1 MFPNLLT
8 TSKRWWQPRYTVL
21 ALMWLVYG
29 CFYLNRL
36 NFAPVIPLI
45 IEDLKISH
53 AQVGLISTF
62 FFAFYAAAQFPAGY
76 LSDIFGP
83 RKIITFG
90 GVISALANLFFS
102 AGYSLFYLIGFQS
115 LNGLGQGGGWGP
127 SVKLL
132 NNWFPE
138 SERGRVLG
146 IYATCVSIFTVL
158 AYALAGYLGK
168 TFGWRAAFWTLPII
182 LLSVLLV
189 YWVVVDDRPDGNIVQ
204 SFQYRPPEPAE
215 KSSGNRNRLIVI
227 LSNRDMRMACLGFSC
242 LMYIRYAILVWL
254 PAYLYETYGLSVVTA
269 SLLASVYPMAGLVA
283 SPLGGY
289 LSDVAFGGRR
299 KPLLLIALS
308 FILLS
313 TIFLASAGRLK
324 WAMILI
330 AGVGFFEQ
338 LIAPQFFAL
347 ELDLIPPEL
356 AGTGAGFLEAGG
368 HVGSM
373 CAMFFSGLLVDA
385 FGSYKPVFLTL
396 SILAIIGIGA
406 VLFVRE
412 INPIR

>member
-1 MFPNLLT
+1 
-8 TSKRWWQPRYTVL
+8 
-21 ALMWLVYG
+21 MWLVYG

-36 NFAPVIPLI
+36 NFAPIIPLI
-45 IEDLKISH
+45 IQDLKLSYT
-53 AQVGLISTF
+53 QVGIISTF
-62 FFAFYAAAQFPAGY
+62 FFAFHAAAQFPAGY
-76 LSDIFGP
+76 LSDILGP

-90 GVISALANLFFS
+90 GVTSALANFFFS
-102 AGYSLFYLIGFQS
+102 AGYNLFYLIGFQS

-127 SVKLL
+127 SVKLM

-138 SERGRVLG
+138 SARGRALG
-146 IYATCVSIFTVL
+146 IYATCVCIFSVL
-158 AYALAGYLGK
+158 AYILAGYLGK
-168 TFGWRAAFWTLPII
+168 TFGWRAAFWTPPII
-182 LLSVLLV
+182 LLFVLVV
-189 YWVVVDDRPDGNIVQ
+189 YWMVVDDRPDGNSLR
-204 SFQYRPPEPAE
+204 SFPSSPPEPAE
-215 KSSGNRNRLIVI
+215 KCSGNVNRLIAI
-227 LSNRDMRMACLGFSC
+227 LYNKDVRMACIGFSC
-242 LMYIRYAILVWL
+242 LSYIRYAILVWL
-254 PAYLYETYGLSVVTA
+254 PVYLYESYGLSVVKA
-269 SLLASVYPMAGLVA
+269 SLLAAVYPMAGLVA

-313 TIFLASAGRLK
+313 TIFLASAGRLE
-324 WAMILI
+324 WTMILI

-368 HVGSM
+368 HLGSM
-373 CAMFFSGLLVDA
+373 CAMFFSGLLMDA
-385 FGSYKPVFLTL
+385 FGSYKPVFLVL

-412 INPIR
+412 NKSY

>member
-1 MFPNLLT
+1 MFPTQLI

-21 ALMWLVYG
+21 ALIWLVYG

-62 FFAFYAAAQFPAGY
+62 FFALYAAAQFPAGY
-76 LSDIFGP
+76 LSDILGP
-83 RKIITFG
+83 KKIITLG
-90 GVISALANLFFS
+90 GFISALANLLFS
-102 AGYSLFYLIGFQS
+102 AGASFFHLVGAQS
-115 LNGLGQGGGWGP
+115 LNGLGQAGCWGP
-127 SVKLL
+127 SVKLV

-138 SERGRVLG
+138 TERGRALG
-146 IYATCVSIFTVL
+146 IYATCACIFTVL

-168 TFGWRAAFWTLPII
+168 TFGWRAAFWTAPII

-189 YWVVVDDRPDGNIVQ
+189 YWVVVDDYPDRNSLR
-204 SFQYRPPEPAE
+204 SFRSRPPEQDE
-215 KSSGNRNRLIVI
+215 RSSGNRNKLIFM
-227 LSNRDMRMACLGFSC
+227 LSHKDVRMASIGFSC
-242 LMYIRYAILVWL
+242 LSYIRYGILVWL
-254 PAYLYETYGLSVVTA
+254 PAYLYESYGLSVVTA
-269 SLLASVYPMAGLVA
+269 SLLAAVYPLAGLVA
-283 SPLGGY
+283 SPVGGY

-313 TIFLASAGRLK
+313 TISLARADRLE

-330 AGVGFFEQ
+330 GGVGFFEQ

-347 ELDLIPPEL
+347 ELDLLPPEL

-368 HVGSM
+368 HLGSM
-373 CAMFFSGLLVDA
+373 CAMFFSGLLVDV
-385 FGSYKPVFLTL
+385 FGSYNPVFLVFA
-396 SILAIIGIGA
+396 ILAAAGIAA
-406 VLFVRE
+406 VLFVHE
-412 INPIR
+412 SKPC

>member
-1 MFPNLLT
+1 MGLT
-8 TSKRWWQPRYTVL
+8 NFKRWWQPRYTVL
-21 ALMWLVYG
+21 AIVWLVYG

-36 NFAPVIPLI
+36 NFAPIIPLI
-45 IEDLKISH
+45 IQDLKLSYT
-53 AQVGLISTF
+53 QVGLISTF
-62 FFAFYAAAQFPAGY
+62 FFAFYALSQFPAGY
-76 LSDIFGP
+76 LSDVLGP
-83 RKIITFG
+83 RKIITLG
-90 GVISALANLFFS
+90 GSISALANFLFG
-102 AGYSLFYLIGFQS
+102 AGSSLFYLIGVQGI
-115 LNGLGQGGGWGP
+115 NGLGQGGGWGP
-127 SVKLL
+127 SVKLI

-138 SERGRVLG
+138 SARGRALG
-146 IYATCVSIFTVL
+146 IYATCVCIFSVL
-158 AYALAGYLGK
+158 AYVLAGYLGK

-182 LLSVLLV
+182 LLSVLFV
-189 YWVVVDDRPDGNIVQ
+189 YWMVVDDRPDGNSVQ
-204 SFQYRPPEPAE
+204 SFPFRPPEPAE
-215 KSSGNRNRLIVI
+215 KCTGNVNRLIAI
-227 LSNRDMRMACLGFSC
+227 LSNRDMRMACIGFCC
-242 LMYIRYAILVWL
+242 LMYIRYGILIWL
-254 PAYLYETYGLSVVTA
+254 PAYLYESYGLSVVTA
-269 SLLASVYPMAGLVA
+269 SLLAAVYPMAGLVA

-299 KPLLLIALS
+299 KPLFLIALS

-313 TIFLASAGRLK
+313 TIFLASAGRLE

-385 FGSYKPVFLTL
+385 FGSYKPVFLVL

-412 INPIR
+412 NKSY

>member
-1 MFPNLLT
+1 
-8 TSKRWWQPRYTVL
+8 
-21 ALMWLVYG
+21 MWLVYG

-36 NFAPVIPLI
+36 NFSPVIPLI
-45 IEDLKISH
+45 MEDLKLSH
-53 AQVGLISTF
+53 AQVGLISTC

-76 LSDIFGP
+76 LSDILGP
-83 RKIITFG
+83 RKIITLG
-90 GVISALANLFFS
+90 GITSALANFFFS

-115 LNGLGQGGGWGP
+115 LNGLGQGGGFGP

-132 NNWFPE
+132 NNWFPDT
-138 SERGRVLG
+138 ERGRALG
-146 IYATCVSIFTVL
+146 IYATCVCIFSVL
-158 AYALAGYLGK
+158 AYVLAGYLGK
-168 TFGWRAAFWTLPII
+168 TFGWRVAFWTLPII
-182 LLSVLLV
+182 LLSVLFV
-189 YWVVVDDRPDGNIVQ
+189 YWMVVDDRPDGNSVQ
-204 SFQYRPPEPAE
+204 SFPFRPPEPAG
-215 KSSGNRNRLIVI
+215 KCSGNVNRLMAI
-227 LSNRDMRMACLGFSC
+227 LSNKAVRMACLGFCC
-242 LMYIRYAILVWL
+242 LMYIRYGILVWL
-254 PAYLYETYGLSVVTA
+254 PAYLYESYGLGMVTA
-269 SLLASVYPMAGLVA
+269 SLLAAVYPMAGLVA

-313 TIFLASAGRLK
+313 TIFLASAGRLE
-324 WAMILI
+324 WTIILI
-330 AGVGFFEQ
+330 ADVGFFEQ

-368 HVGSM
+368 HLGSM

-385 FGSYKPVFLTL
+385 FGSYKPVFLVL

-412 INPIR
+412 NKSY

>member
-1 MFPNLLT
+1 
-8 TSKRWWQPRYTVL
+8 
-21 ALMWLVYG
+21 MWLAYG

-45 IEDLKISH
+45 MEDLKISH
-53 AQVGLISTF
+53 AKIGLISTF

-83 RKIITFG
+83 RKIIIFG
-90 GVISALANLFFS
+90 GVISALANFFFS
-102 AGYSLFYLIGFQS
+102 AGYSLFYLIVFQS

-127 SVKLL
+127 SVKLM

-138 SERGRVLG
+138 SARGRALG
-146 IYATCVSIFTVL
+146 IYATCVCIFSIL

-168 TFGWRAAFWTLPII
+168 TFGWRAAFWTLPIM
-182 LLSVLLV
+182 LLSVLFV
-189 YWVVVDDRPDGNIVQ
+189 YWMVVADHPDGNSVH
-204 SFQYRPPEPAE
+204 SFPSRPPEPAE
-215 KSSGNRNRLIVI
+215 KCSGNVNRLIAI
-227 LSNRDMRMACLGFSC
+227 LSHKDLRMACIGFSC
-242 LMYIRYAILVWL
+242 LNYIRYAILVWL
-254 PAYLYETYGLSVVTA
+254 PVYLYESYGLSVVTA
-269 SLLASVYPMAGLVA
+269 SLLAAVYPMAGLVA

-299 KPLLLIALS
+299 KPLILIALS

-313 TIFLASAGRLK
+313 TIFLASAGRLE

-347 ELDLIPPEL
+347 ELDLIPLGL

-385 FGSYKPVFLTL
+385 FGSYKPVFLVL
-396 SILAIIGIGA
+396 SILAIIGIGT

-412 INPIR
+412 SKSY

>member
-8 TSKRWWQPRYTVL
+8 TFKRWWQPRYTVL
-21 ALMWLVYG
+21 ALIWLVYG

-36 NFAPVIPLI
+36 NLASVIPLI
-45 IEDLKISH
+45 MEDLKLSH

-90 GVISALANLFFS
+90 GITSALANLFFS
-102 AGYSLFYLIGFQS
+102 AGHGLFYLIGFQS
-115 LNGLGQGGGWGP
+115 LNGLGQGGGFGP

-132 NNWFPE
+132 NNWFPK

-146 IYATCVSIFTVL
+146 TYVTCVCIFTIL
-158 AYALAGYLGK
+158 AYALGGYLGK

-182 LLSVLLV
+182 LLSVLFV
-189 YWVVVDDRPDGNIVQ
+189 YWVVVADHPDGNSVQ
-204 SFQYRPPEPAE
+204 SFPSRPPEPAE
-215 KSSGNRNRLIVI
+215 KCSGNRNRLIAI
-227 LSNRDMRMACLGFSC
+227 LSNRDMRMACLGFCC
-242 LMYIRYAILVWL
+242 LMYIKYGILIWL

-269 SLLASVYPMAGLVA
+269 SLLAAVYPMAGLVA

-289 LSDVAFGGRR
+289 LSDVAFWGRR

-313 TIFLASAGRLK
+313 TIFLASAGRLE
-324 WAMILI
+324 WAMVLI
-330 AGVGFFEQ
+330 ASIGFFEH

-347 ELDLIPPEL
+347 ELDLLPAEL

-368 HVGSM
+368 HLGSM
-373 CAMFFSGLLVDA
+373 CAMFFCGLLVDA
-385 FGSYKPVFLTL
+385 FGSYKPVFLVL

-412 INPIR
+412 NKSY